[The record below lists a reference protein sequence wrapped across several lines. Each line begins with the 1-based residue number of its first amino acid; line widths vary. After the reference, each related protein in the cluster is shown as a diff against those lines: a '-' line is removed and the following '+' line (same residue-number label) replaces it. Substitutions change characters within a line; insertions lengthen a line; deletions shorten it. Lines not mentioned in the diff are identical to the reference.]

1 MAVPTDPGGMTT
13 RKRRHIDVCLDD
25 RVAYSGVTTGLER
38 YCLPYNALTQ
48 TSLAHIDLS
57 TEFLGASLRAP
68 ILIGA
73 MTGGAELSGT
83 INRNLAAAAQRLGV
97 GMMLGS
103 QRIMLDS
110 ALGEEAA
117 SSFTVRGVAPDVLL
131 FGNIGLS
138 QLTVAAVDDISNALK
153 RVGADVLAV
162 HANPLQ
168 EAVQRNGDSDFAGS
182 IDRLRE
188 VAGALEYPVLL
199 KEVGHGIGASAVAE
213 LTGPSGEPP
222 VAAIDVA
229 GAGGTS
235 WSRVEQLVR
244 VRRAAL
250 SRLSRLGDTHSTGD
264 RGGAG
269 GAAHY
274 PAGHLRRYSH
284 RHGRGQSA
292 GVGRRRGRDRASAAR
307 CGDRL
312 FWRRNRLA
320 AAVHRRAGNLPAR
333 CRGGRSSGPAR
344 YRRDTDAVSTGDW
357 RPQLRRVNQAGS
369 VCFVGLLFTVARA
382 VVDLACCATS
392 SLSNFDI
399 AAIIAVN
406 TR

>member
-25 RVAYSGVTTGLER
+25 RVAYSRVTTGLER

-48 TSLAHIDLS
+48 TNLAHIDLS
-57 TEFLGASLRAP
+57 TEFLGASLQAP

-117 SSFTVRGVAPDVLL
+117 SSFTVRDVAPDVLL

-244 VRRAAL
+244 YGELRYPDLADWGIPTAQAIVEVRGALPTIALVASGGIRTGMDAAKAL
-250 SRLSRLGDTHSTGD
+250 ALGADVV
-264 RGGAG
+264 AI
-269 GAAHY
+269 
-274 PAGHLRRYSH
+274 
-284 RHGRGQSA
+284 
-292 GVGRRRGRDRASAAR
+292 AR
-307 CGDRL
+307 PL
-312 FWRRNRLA
+312 LA
-320 AAVHRRAGNLPAR
+320 AAIE
-333 CRGGRSSGPAR
+333 SSGAVIDWLQQFIDELGICLHGAGAADIR
-344 YRRDTDAVSTGDW
+344 ALRDIGVT
-357 RPQLRRVNQAGS
+357 PMP
-369 VCFVGLLFTVARA
+369 
-382 VVDLACCATS
+382 
-392 SLSNFDI
+392 
-399 AAIIAVN
+399 
-406 TR
+406 

>member
-1 MAVPTDPGGMTT
+1 MTTDPGGMTT

-38 YCLPYNALTQ
+38 YWLPYNALTQ
-48 TSLAHIDLS
+48 TSLAHVDLS

-83 INRNLAAAAQRLGV
+83 INRNLAAAAQRLGI

-110 ALGEEAA
+110 ALGEQAA
-117 SSFTVRGVAPDVLL
+117 SSFTVRDVAPDVLL

-138 QLTVAAVDDISNALK
+138 QLTVAAVSDISNALK
-153 RVGADVLAV
+153 RVEADVLAV
-162 HANPLQ
+162 HTNPLQ
-168 EAVQRNGDSDFAGS
+168 EAVQRNGDSDFSGS

-188 VAGALEYPVLL
+188 VVGTLGYPVLL

-213 LTGPSGEPP
+213 LTGPSGESP

-244 VRRAAL
+244 YGELRYPDLADWGIPTARAIVEVREALPTIPLVASGGIRTGMDAAKAL
-250 SRLSRLGDTHSTGD
+250 ALGADVV
-264 RGGAG
+264 A
-269 GAAHY
+269 
-274 PAGHLRRYSH
+274 
-284 RHGRGQSA
+284 
-292 GVGRRRGRDRASAAR
+292 VAR
-307 CGDRL
+307 PL
-312 FWRRNRLA
+312 LA
-320 AAVHRRAGNLPAR
+320 AAIESA
-333 CRGGRSSGPAR
+333 
-344 YRRDTDAVSTGDW
+344 D
-357 RPQLRRVNQAGS
+357 
-369 VCFVGLLFTVARA
+369 A
-382 VVDLACCATS
+382 VVDWLQRFIDELRICLHGAG
-392 SLSNFDI
+392 
-399 AAIIAVN
+399 AADLRALRAIGVAPIP
-406 TR
+406 